1 MRVAAF
7 IRGRKFVEWA
17 PITKN
22 VIEQQ
27 EKRNRDEIRR
37 QKVFRQFEYTELES
51 YKKLTDSGRIK
62 LEHMEAAFRYFFEQ
76 SGLRLGYMQKRLI
89 DVIMIA
95 FLRKMFGNDLVA
107 NLTYLKKK
115 FMFKDLNDTIAIL
128 FPVCIHSHIH

>member
-1 MRVAAF
+1 M
-7 IRGRKFVEWA
+7 

-22 VIEQQ
+22 VIQQQ
-27 EKRNRDEIRR
+27 EKRNNDEIRR
-37 QKVFRQFEYTELES
+37 QKVYRQFEYTELES

-62 LEHMEAAFRYFFEQ
+62 LENMEAAFRYLFEQ

-95 FLRKMFGNDLVA
+95 FLRKMFGDQLVA

-128 FPVCIHSHIH
+128 FPVWFIFYIE